1 MNRFFLL
8 SFENKEDRKGHT
20 GYYLP
25 GVEIKD
31 YNIMIDGRKCF
42 DRPNRTDIWKH
53 MKTLQKLLQAT
64 EIVTQLVVYK
74 IVLIS
79 KKYIQVDCNR
89 LTLFIYLFN
98 FNLV

>member
-1 MNRFFLL
+1 MNRLFLL

-42 DRPNRTDIWKH
+42 DRPNRTDI
-53 MKTLQKLLQAT
+53 
-64 EIVTQLVVYK
+64 
-74 IVLIS
+74 
-79 KKYIQVDCNR
+79 
-89 LTLFIYLFN
+89 
-98 FNLV
+98 